1 MDVTMTR
8 YDLLLLLD
16 RYLDRYPDE
25 EAMVAR
31 VRALVESRADCA
43 CRSCRP
49 GHLTGSAW
57 IVSPDRQRVALVHH
71 RKLER
76 WLQPGGHADGDT
88 DIAAVAWREATEETG
103 LGHLHLISGGEALIP
118 LDIDVH
124 VIPARYDAAG
134 QLVEEAH
141 EHHDLRFLFIAL
153 DDSPIVASHESHAAR
168 WFTLDELAIE
178 IEEESILRMLRKAAL
193 WLH

>member
-1 MDVTMTR
+1 NTQVPPAGRDLEREVQNPETRPCSAGGTHSALAMTR

-16 RYLDRYPDE
+16 RYLVRYPDE
-25 EAMVAR
+25 EEMVAR
-31 VRALVESRADCA
+31 VRALVEAHADCA

-103 LGHLHLISGGEALIP
+103 LG
-118 LDIDVH
+118 
-124 VIPARYDAAG
+124 R
-134 QLVEEAH
+134 
-141 EHHDLRFLFIAL
+141 LRLL
-153 DDSPIVASHESHAAR
+153 
-168 WFTLDELAIE
+168 
-178 IEEESILRMLRKAAL
+178 
-193 WLH
+193 